1 MTTRASSAAAGKGE
15 GEARG
20 LGVQLVTLSFCVL
33 GSYSDAAGFIK
44 RSLRHDNRGPMS
56 LIIDAIKSPIPTPQL
71 PPAPTAT
78 VWSEAHMSSLGHGR
92 STPILIRRLESVL
105 PKACGGGDA
114 GGGGAVS
121 EATVSLCTAWDELR
135 YLLHLRLGKVSVLT
149 PPLPTQTWAS

>member
-1 MTTRASSAAAGKGE
+1 
-15 GEARG
+15 
-20 LGVQLVTLSFCVL
+20 
-33 GSYSDAAGFIK
+33 
-44 RSLRHDNRGPMS
+44 MS

-78 VWSEAHMSSLGHGR
+78 VWREAHMSSLGHGR

-105 PKACGGGDA
+105 PKACGGSDA

-135 YLLHLRLGKVSVLT
+135 YLVHLSLGRGDDVSAHPST
-149 PPLPTQTWAS
+149 PTQTWAP